1 MTMKA
6 HTSARILV
14 GAVAALLLFAS
25 AVSAAPAKDRRFGD
39 GTHRIGKSDVVAGT
53 YRSLG
58 GDGCYW
64 TRLEDFSGELGGI
77 IANDIAGGPTIVTIK
92 PTDKGFDSSNCAR
105 WTSNLK
111 RITKS
116 RTSFGEG
123 SYIVNTDIAPGTYR
137 SKSGSD
143 CYWQRLRDFSGVVT
157 SGVIANGIGSAH
169 VVVTIKASDAGFSSQ
184 RCGTW
189 TRF

>member
-1 MTMKA
+1 MNV
-6 HTSARILV
+6 HRSIRIAV
-14 GAVAALLLFAS
+14 GVIAAMVLSAS
-25 AVSAAPAKDRRFGD
+25 AVSAAPAKDRRFDD
-39 GTHRIGKSDVVAGT
+39 GTHRIGKSDVLPGT

-64 TRLEDFSGELGGI
+64 TRLKNFSGEIGGI
-77 IANDIAGGPTIVTIK
+77 IANDIASGPTVVTIN

-111 RITKS
+111 RITTS
-116 RTSFGEG
+116 RTSFGDG
-123 SYIVNTDIAPGTYR
+123 TYIVNTDIAPGTYR
-137 SKSGSD
+137 SKAGSD

-157 SGVIANGIGSAH
+157 HGVIANGIGSAH
-169 VVVTIKASDAGFSSQ
+169 VVITIKASDAGFSSQ